1 MSWHHPDCEG
11 ECIACLIEREV
22 KNTYGNQGLGYLQRH
37 VASSEWQS
45 LTDAEIQALD
55 KSTHFHES
63 PDWGVRFAR
72 AIEQAL
78 KEKNQ

>member
-1 MSWHHPDCEG
+1 MTNCP
-11 ECIACLIEREV
+11 ACGLIRGQHNSILQGCTCQFQMMDTRVSFREI
-22 KNTYGNQGLGYLQRH
+22 R
-37 VASSEWQS
+37 EWQS